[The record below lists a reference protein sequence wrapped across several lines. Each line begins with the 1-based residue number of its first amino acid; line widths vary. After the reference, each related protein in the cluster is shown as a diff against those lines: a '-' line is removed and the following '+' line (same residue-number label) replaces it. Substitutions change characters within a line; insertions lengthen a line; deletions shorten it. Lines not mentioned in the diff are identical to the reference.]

1 MDHAVNELCAHK
13 FDEVGEQTEEV
24 RSIIHT
30 HGEMLQAHSTTL
42 DQHGQQLHQLEEELR
57 KQGELLMQNQTAL
70 ATLVSEIAHVKGEL
84 IRMNTWQVRLIFLL
98 AAAVIAIAGVTKL
111 ADVGAF

>member
-1 MDHAVNELCAHK
+1 MRTSLT
-13 FDEVGEQTEEV
+13 GEQTEEV

-57 KQGELLMQNQTAL
+57 KQGELLLQNQTAL